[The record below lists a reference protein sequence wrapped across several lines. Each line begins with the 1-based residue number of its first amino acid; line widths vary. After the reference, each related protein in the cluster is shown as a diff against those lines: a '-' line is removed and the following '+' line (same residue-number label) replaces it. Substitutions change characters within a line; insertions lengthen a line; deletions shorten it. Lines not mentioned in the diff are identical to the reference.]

1 MKNLMIKGGS
11 GNYLKSRAFLPNIVV
26 FSFTIKKGTL
36 HVLKISESLKYFA
49 LTTYFTALHIFFHFT
64 LLYYLT

>member
-1 MKNLMIKGGS
+1 MKNSMIKGGS
-11 GNYLKSRAFLPNIVV
+11 GSYLKSRAFFLNIVV
-26 FSFTIKKGTL
+26 FSLTIRKGTV
-36 HVLKISESLKYFA
+36 HVFKMSESLKYFA